1 MDERTRSCRV
11 PADHPALAG
20 HFPGA
25 PVVPGVV
32 LIELVAEAIRADHG
46 SMALLSIPT
55 VKFFRPLLPDRT
67 FSIVY
72 WASAADAWS
81 FRCEDADG
89 LYTSGR
95 LRCGPVPT

>member
-1 MDERTRSCRV
+1 V
-11 PADHPALAG
+11 PAEHPALAG

-32 LIELVAEAIRADHG
+32 LIELVAEAIRADHDT
-46 SMALLSIPT
+46 MALLSIPS
-55 VKFFRPLLPDRT
+55 VKFFRPLLPDRS

-72 WASAADAWS
+72 RAAAAGAWS

-89 LYTSGR
+89 VYCSGL